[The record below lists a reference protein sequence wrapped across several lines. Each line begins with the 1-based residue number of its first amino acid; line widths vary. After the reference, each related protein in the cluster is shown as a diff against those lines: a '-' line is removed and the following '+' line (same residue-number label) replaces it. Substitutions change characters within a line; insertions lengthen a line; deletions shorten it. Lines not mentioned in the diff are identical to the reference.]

1 MAAPSQLADPLP
13 VQALGLQA
21 GMSFDAWVRAGRRI
35 ERVANATTWARGDW
49 LVFGER
55 TYGPRYKE
63 ALRTIPLDYQTLR
76 NYAWVARRFPPQR
89 RHPELSFQHHAE
101 LASLPEAEQELWLG
115 RASRLGWSRNDLRAK
130 LAAHRR
136 KLRHETTASAVS
148 MSVLVPAERQ
158 ERWRRAAELADK
170 ALPEWMIE
178 VADAAADAAI
188 GRGYEQ
194 ESRD

>member
-1 MAAPSQLADPLP
+1 
-13 VQALGLQA
+13 
-21 GMSFDAWVRAGRRI
+21 MSFDAWARAGRQI
-35 ERVANATTWARGDW
+35 ERVANAATWARGDW
-49 LVFGER
+49 LIFGER

-101 LASLPEAEQELWLG
+101 LASLPEAEQDLWLG
-115 RASRLGWSRNDLRAK
+115 RAGRLGWSRNDLRAN

-136 KLRHETTASAVS
+136 TLRQESSASAVS
-148 MSVLVPAERQ
+148 MSVLVPAARQ
-158 ERWRRAAELADK
+158 ERWRRAAELAEQ
-170 ALPEWMIE
+170 ALPEWMIA

-194 ESRD
+194 ALPD

>member
-1 MAAPSQLADPLP
+1 MPATSQIAHRTP
-13 VQALGLQA
+13 AKGLGLRA

-35 ERVANATTWARGDW
+35 DQVANAATWARGDW

-55 TYGPRYKE
+55 AYGPRYKE

-89 RHPELSFQHHAE
+89 RHPGLSFQHHAE
-101 LASLPEAEQELWLG
+101 LASLPEAEQDLWLG
-115 RASRLGWSRNDLRAK
+115 RAARLGWSRNELRTK
-130 LAAHRR
+130 LAEQRR
-136 KLRHETTASAVS
+136 GRNEAAPPAVA

-158 ERWRRAAELADK
+158 KRWRRAAELAEQ
-170 ALPEWMIE
+170 ALPEWMIA

-194 ESRD
+194 VPLD